1 MQNAVHWSHH
11 VVRTGMREPTNQEVI
26 RIRFQLIAAVT
37 PSIFQHCILLLKGD
51 DMNNLNEIIKVAAP
65 CVIEIESDPQTI
77 YHVVLKRQVVIPS
90 VVTLKDAVSW
100 AFGLYFIMNL
110 EYPDK
115 VSAVL
120 EMMQRFFLKI
130 HPDQGSKSKRV
141 TPTKRKVIGFMNKLN

>member
-1 MQNAVHWSHH
+1 MQFLS
-11 VVRTGMREPTNQEVI
+11 Q
-26 RIRFQLIAAVT
+26 
-37 PSIFQHCILLLKGD
+37 GD

-65 CVIEIESDPQTI
+65 CAIEIGKYLKRLCTYNILMYFCIFLESDPQTI
-77 YHVVLKRQVVIPS
+77 YHVVLERQVVIPS

-110 EYPDK
+110 EYPDE

-130 HPDQGSKSKRV
+130 HPDQGSKSKRI
-141 TPTKRKVIGFMNKLN
+141 TSTKRKVIGLMNKLN

>member
-1 MQNAVHWSHH
+1 MQFLS
-11 VVRTGMREPTNQEVI
+11 Q
-26 RIRFQLIAAVT
+26 
-37 PSIFQHCILLLKGD
+37 GD

-65 CVIEIESDPQTI
+65 CVIEIGKYLKRLCTYNILMYFCIFLESDPQTI
-77 YHVVLKRQVVIPS
+77 YHVVLERQVVIPS

-110 EYPDK
+110 EYPDE

-130 HPDQGSKSKRV
+130 HPDQGSKSKRI
-141 TPTKRKVIGFMNKLN
+141 TPTKRKVIGLMNKLN